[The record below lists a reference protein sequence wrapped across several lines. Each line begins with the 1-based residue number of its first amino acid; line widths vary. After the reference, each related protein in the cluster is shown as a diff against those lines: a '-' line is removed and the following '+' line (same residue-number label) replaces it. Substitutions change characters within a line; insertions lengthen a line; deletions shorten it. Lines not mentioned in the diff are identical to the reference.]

1 MVKHLACYLTDHKQ
15 KSINSIWLEIALWP
29 QIWSLAPSILNVFTQ
44 IHHVLIN
51 EAVDTKTMLFSI
63 GHRQIWMEGVNQCQY
78 SPRHLDLLFEQ
89 LWRHSTWATPP
100 PVVGCSAVVKQ
111 HKIYKFLCT
120 NNFFARNHQKM
131 HLGALFNISLRE
143 KGRWGW
149 GGVQIKLL
157 KGRLNTF
164 RIKGANDQIWGHIAI
179 SSQLELILFCLW
191 LVR

>member
-1 MVKHLACYLTDHKQ
+1 MVKHLACYLTSFITRCPS
-15 KSINSIWLEIALWP
+15 KSSSPWTSWLRTTSTAYSNSSWLEIALWP
-29 QIWSLAPSILNVFTQ
+29 QIWSLAPFILDVFNQ
-44 IHHVLIN
+44 IHHVFIN
-51 EAVDTKTMLFSI
+51 EAVDTI
-63 GHRQIWMEGVNQCQY
+63 
-78 SPRHLDLLFEQ
+78 
-89 LWRHSTWATPP
+89 
-100 PVVGCSAVVKQ
+100 
-111 HKIYKFLCT
+111 LCT
-120 NNFFARNHQKM
+120 NNFFARNHHKM

-191 LVR
+191 SFR

>member
-1 MVKHLACYLTDHKQ
+1 MSQLVRLDGKHTYQMHIVHCPSSSLEQVHGQLLAST
-15 KSINSIWLEIALWP
+15 
-29 QIWSLAPSILNVFTQ
+29 
-44 IHHVLIN
+44 
-51 EAVDTKTMLFSI
+51 
-63 GHRQIWMEGVNQCQY
+63 
-78 SPRHLDLLFEQ
+78 PRHLDLLFEQ
-89 LWRHSTWATPP
+89 LRRHSTRATPP

-149 GGVQIKLL
+149 EWVQIKLL

-191 LVR
+191 SVR